1 MGRGELA
8 AQLAAPVERGWDAD
22 GVRIHGA
29 VWERPGAGAPPLVLL
44 HGIWDTWRTFAGVA
58 PRLARGRAVYAPDLR
73 GHGDSD
79 KPEWGYRHADY
90 AADVLAVLRHLPHGR
105 VDLLGFSL
113 GALVALHLAAEH
125 PERLARLVLEDPPLD
140 PAADP
145 RGRAAWFAALLELKR
160 LPFAEVVDELAALN
174 PGRDRATNEASARA
188 LINTA
193 DGPFRAHLDREDGED
208 AGTDVPALLAR
219 LAASGPPT
227 LVLRADP
234 ASGGALADAGR
245 DQLLAALPA
254 ARLVEFPGAG
264 HLLHAERP
272 DEFVAAVEGFL
283 TG

>member
-1 MGRGELA
+1 MGGGDPVAE
-8 AQLAAPVERGWDAD
+8 LAAPVERDWDAA

-29 VWERPGAGAPPLVLL
+29 VWEGPGGVPPLVLL

-58 PRLARGRAVYAPDLR
+58 PRLARGRSVYALDLR

-79 KPEWGYRHADY
+79 KPERGYRHADY
-90 AADVLAVLRHLPHGR
+90 AADVLAVLEQLPHGR

-113 GALVALHLAAEH
+113 GALVAIHLATERPA
-125 PERLARLVLEDPPLD
+125 RLAHLVLEDPPLD
-140 PAADP
+140 TAADP
-145 RGRAAWFAALLELKR
+145 RGRAAWFEALLELKR
-160 LPFAEVVDELAALN
+160 LPLEEVVDELAAMN
-174 PGRDRATNEASARA
+174 PSRDRATNEASARA

-193 DGPFRAHLDREDGED
+193 DGPFRAFLDRDDGEN
-208 AGTDVPALLAR
+208 AGTDLPVLLAR
-219 LAASGPPT
+219 IAAPT

-234 ASGGALADAGR
+234 ALGGALSEAGR
-245 DQLLAALPA
+245 DQLLTGLPA

-264 HLLHAERP
+264 HLIHAERP